1 MIISVDHG
9 NKSIKTP
16 NALFTS
22 GLIVSEG
29 LQGFKTD
36 YICWNNKYYTLTEQ
50 RIAYL
55 RDKTEDERF
64 YVLTLFAI
72 AKELERRKVPET
84 LDPIDITLL
93 VGLPP
98 AHYEQLHSRFEQY
111 FLRRR
116 EIVDFEY
123 NGKYYSIRVSKV
135 LSYPQAFAAAVT
147 QFGTLKAHSVAY
159 IIDIGGF
166 TIDVLK
172 LRSGHP
178 DLAVVESFEKG
189 VITLYNGIASKCNA
203 LYARILEDCDIDE
216 VIRNQ
221 PTVLPGEVQQLIR
234 TMTNDFLTEF
244 YNFLRERGVDV
255 STSKCVFAGGGSLL
269 LRGMIERGNKVAF
282 PIFIEDIH
290 ANARGYELLS
300 STRVRWR
307 QMGSNKKARVVLQF
321 NEMDF
326 RHRRA
331 LEILRQRPR
340 SMSELVVSAI
350 LHYTSCPE
358 VADEHSKEWIAS
370 TVKEIITEMI
380 SSGELQISA
389 QTPAPETNGS
399 SLAADDLAELG
410 GVMGMFRT
418 KG

>member
-22 GLIVSEG
+22 GLISSEG

-36 YICWNNKYYTLTEQ
+36 YICWNGHYYTLTEQ
-50 RIAYL
+50 RISYL

-72 AKELERRKVPET
+72 AKELERRKAAET

-93 VGLPP
+93 IGLPP
-98 AHYEQLHSRFEQY
+98 AHYEQLHSRFELY

-116 EIVDFEY
+116 EAIDFEY
-123 NGKYYSIRVSKV
+123 NGKYYSIRISKV

-147 QFGTLKAHSVAY
+147 QYSTLKTYSVAY

-172 LRSGHP
+172 LRNGRP

-189 VITLYNGIASKCNA
+189 VITLYNSITSKCNA

-234 TMTNDFLTEF
+234 SMTGEFLSEF
-244 YNFLRERGVDV
+244 YNFLRERGIDV
-255 STSKCVFAGGGSLL
+255 TTSKCVFAGGGSLL

-290 ANARGYELLS
+290 ANARGYELLYQS
-300 STRVRWR
+300 
-307 QMGSNKKARVVLQF
+307 
-321 NEMDF
+321 
-326 RHRRA
+326 
-331 LEILRQRPR
+331 
-340 SMSELVVSAI
+340 
-350 LHYTSCPE
+350 E
-358 VADEHSKEWIAS
+358 VAS
-370 TVKEIITEMI
+370 
-380 SSGELQISA
+380 
-389 QTPAPETNGS
+389 NGQ
-399 SLAADDLAELG
+399 
-410 GVMGMFRT
+410 
-418 KG
+418 

>member
-16 NALFTS
+16 HAIFTS
-22 GLIVSEG
+22 GLVMSDG

-36 YICWNNKYYTLTEQ
+36 YIGWNGKYYSLTER
-50 RIAYL
+50 RISYL
-55 RDKTEDERF
+55 RDKTEDDRF
-64 YVLTLFAI
+64 FILTLFAI
-72 AKELERRKVPET
+72 AKELEYRDVSET
-84 LDPIDITLL
+84 LDPIEITLL

-116 EIVDFEY
+116 EAIDFEY
-123 NGKYYSIRVSKV
+123 NGKYYSVRINKV

-147 QFGTLKAHSVAY
+147 QYSTLKAHSVAY

-172 LRSGHP
+172 LRYGRP
-178 DLAVVESFEKG
+178 DLEVVESFEKG
-189 VITLYNGIASKCNA
+189 VITLYNSIASKCISQ
-203 LYARILEDCDIDE
+203 YARILEECEIDE

-234 TMTNDFLTEF
+234 SMTADFLAEF
-244 YNFLRERGVDV
+244 YNFLRERGIDV

-290 ANARGYELLS
+290 ANAIGYE
-300 STRVRWR
+300 
-307 QMGSNKKARVVLQF
+307 VLYQ
-321 NEMDF
+321 
-326 RHRRA
+326 
-331 LEILRQRPR
+331 
-340 SMSELVVSAI
+340 S
-350 LHYTSCPE
+350 E
-358 VADEHSKEWIAS
+358 VAA
-370 TVKEIITEMI
+370 
-380 SSGELQISA
+380 
-389 QTPAPETNGS
+389 NG
-399 SLAADDLAELG
+399 
-410 GVMGMFRT
+410 
-418 KG
+418 KQ

>member
-16 NALFTS
+16 HAIFTS
-22 GLIVSEG
+22 GLVMSDG

-36 YICWNNKYYTLTEQ
+36 YIGWNGKYYSLTER
-50 RIAYL
+50 RISYL
-55 RDKTEDERF
+55 RDKTEDDRF
-64 YVLTLFAI
+64 FILTLFAI
-72 AKELERRKVPET
+72 AKELEYRDVSET

-116 EIVDFEY
+116 EAIDFEY
-123 NGKYYSIRVSKV
+123 NGKYYSIRINKV

-147 QFGTLKAHSVAY
+147 QYSTLKVHSVAY

-172 LRSGHP
+172 LRFGRP
-178 DLAVVESFEKG
+178 DLEVVESFEKG
-189 VITLYNGIASKCNA
+189 VITLYNSIASKCNSQ
-203 LYARILEDCDIDE
+203 YARILEECEIDE

-234 TMTNDFLTEF
+234 SMTADFLAEF
-244 YNFLRERGVDV
+244 YNFLRERGIDV

-290 ANARGYELLS
+290 ANAIGYE
-300 STRVRWR
+300 
-307 QMGSNKKARVVLQF
+307 VLYQ
-321 NEMDF
+321 
-326 RHRRA
+326 
-331 LEILRQRPR
+331 
-340 SMSELVVSAI
+340 S
-350 LHYTSCPE
+350 E
-358 VADEHSKEWIAS
+358 VAA
-370 TVKEIITEMI
+370 
-380 SSGELQISA
+380 
-389 QTPAPETNGS
+389 NG
-399 SLAADDLAELG
+399 
-410 GVMGMFRT
+410 
-418 KG
+418 KQ

>member
-16 NALFTS
+16 HAIFTS
-22 GLIVSEG
+22 GLVMSDG

-36 YICWNNKYYTLTEQ
+36 YIGWNGKYYSLTER
-50 RIAYL
+50 RISYL
-55 RDKTEDERF
+55 RDKTEDDRF
-64 YVLTLFAI
+64 FILTLFAI
-72 AKELERRKVPET
+72 AKELEYRNVSET
-84 LDPIDITLL
+84 LDPIDVTLL

-116 EIVDFEY
+116 EAIDFEY
-123 NGKYYSIRVSKV
+123 NGKYYSVRINKV

-147 QFGTLKAHSVAY
+147 QYSTLKVHSVAY

-172 LRSGHP
+172 LRFGRP
-178 DLAVVESFEKG
+178 DLEVVESFEKG
-189 VITLYNGIASKCNA
+189 VITLYNSIASKCNSQ
-203 LYARILEDCDIDE
+203 YARILEECEIDE

-234 TMTNDFLTEF
+234 SMTSDFLAEF
-244 YNFLRERGVDV
+244 YNFLRERGIDV

-290 ANARGYELLS
+290 ANAIGYE
-300 STRVRWR
+300 
-307 QMGSNKKARVVLQF
+307 VLYQ
-321 NEMDF
+321 
-326 RHRRA
+326 
-331 LEILRQRPR
+331 
-340 SMSELVVSAI
+340 S
-350 LHYTSCPE
+350 E
-358 VADEHSKEWIAS
+358 VA
-370 TVKEIITEMI
+370 
-380 SSGELQISA
+380 SSGKQ
-389 QTPAPETNGS
+389 
-399 SLAADDLAELG
+399 
-410 GVMGMFRT
+410 
-418 KG
+418 

>member
-16 NALFTS
+16 HAIFTS
-22 GLIVSEG
+22 GLVMSDG

-36 YICWNNKYYTLTEQ
+36 YIGWNGKYYSLTER
-50 RIAYL
+50 RISYL
-55 RDKTEDERF
+55 RDKTEDDRF
-64 YVLTLFAI
+64 FILTLFAI
-72 AKELERRKVPET
+72 AKELEYRDVSET
-84 LDPIDITLL
+84 LDPIEITLL

-116 EIVDFEY
+116 EAIDFEY
-123 NGKYYSIRVSKV
+123 NGKYYSVRINKV

-147 QFGTLKAHSVAY
+147 QYSTLKAHSVAY

-172 LRSGHP
+172 LRFGRP
-178 DLAVVESFEKG
+178 DLEVVESFEKG
-189 VITLYNGIASKCNA
+189 VITLYNSIASKCNSQ
-203 LYARILEDCDIDE
+203 YARILEECEIDE

-234 TMTNDFLTEF
+234 SMTSDFLAEF
-244 YNFLRERGVDV
+244 YNFLRERGIDV

-290 ANARGYELLS
+290 ANAIGYE
-300 STRVRWR
+300 
-307 QMGSNKKARVVLQF
+307 VLYQ
-321 NEMDF
+321 
-326 RHRRA
+326 
-331 LEILRQRPR
+331 
-340 SMSELVVSAI
+340 S
-350 LHYTSCPE
+350 E
-358 VADEHSKEWIAS
+358 VA
-370 TVKEIITEMI
+370 
-380 SSGELQISA
+380 SSGKQ
-389 QTPAPETNGS
+389 
-399 SLAADDLAELG
+399 
-410 GVMGMFRT
+410 
-418 KG
+418 

>member
-16 NALFTS
+16 HAIFTS
-22 GLIVSEG
+22 GLVMSDG

-36 YICWNNKYYTLTEQ
+36 YIGWNGMYYSLTER
-50 RIAYL
+50 RISYL
-55 RDKTEDERF
+55 RDKTEDDRF
-64 YVLTLFAI
+64 FILTLFAI
-72 AKELERRKVPET
+72 AKELEYRKVSET
-84 LDPIDITLL
+84 LDPIDVTLL

-116 EIVDFEY
+116 EAIDFEY
-123 NGKYYSIRVSKV
+123 NGKYYSVRINKV

-147 QFGTLKAHSVAY
+147 QYSTLKAHSVAY

-172 LRSGHP
+172 LRYGRP
-178 DLAVVESFEKG
+178 DLEVVESFEKG
-189 VITLYNGIASKCNA
+189 VITLYNSIASKCNSQ
-203 LYARILEDCDIDE
+203 YARILEECEIDE

-234 TMTNDFLTEF
+234 SMTADFLAEF
-244 YNFLRERGVDV
+244 YNFLRERGIDV

-290 ANARGYELLS
+290 ANALGYE
-300 STRVRWR
+300 
-307 QMGSNKKARVVLQF
+307 VLYQ
-321 NEMDF
+321 
-326 RHRRA
+326 
-331 LEILRQRPR
+331 
-340 SMSELVVSAI
+340 S
-350 LHYTSCPE
+350 E
-358 VADEHSKEWIAS
+358 VAA
-370 TVKEIITEMI
+370 
-380 SSGELQISA
+380 
-389 QTPAPETNGS
+389 NG
-399 SLAADDLAELG
+399 
-410 GVMGMFRT
+410 
-418 KG
+418 KQ

>member
-203 LYARILEDCDIDE
+203 LYEEHKIDE
-216 VIRNQ
+216 IY
-221 PTVLPGEVQQLIR
+221 EY
-234 TMTNDFLTEF
+234 LT
-244 YNFLRERGVDV
+244 
-255 STSKCVFAGGGSLL
+255 A
-269 LRGMIERGNKVAF
+269 
-282 PIFIEDIH
+282 H
-290 ANARGYELLS
+290 ELLELPQA
-300 STRVRWR
+300 TRNEYVLYRWNDTFANTENIR
-307 QMGSNKKARVVLQF
+307 AMVERLKYQVECFNDALPYRTDQSYGDRAASQIRVIY
-321 NEMDF
+321 
-326 RHRRA
+326 R
-331 LEILRQRPR
+331 
-340 SMSELVVSAI
+340 
-350 LHYTSCPE
+350 
-358 VADEHSKEWIAS
+358 
-370 TVKEIITEMI
+370 IT
-380 SSGELQISA
+380 
-389 QTPAPETNGS
+389 
-399 SLAADDLAELG
+399 
-410 GVMGMFRT
+410 
-418 KG
+418 

>member
-16 NALFTS
+16 HAIFTS
-22 GLIVSEG
+22 GLVMSDG

-36 YICWNNKYYTLTEQ
+36 YIGWNGKYYSLTER
-50 RIAYL
+50 RISYL
-55 RDKTEDERF
+55 RDKTEDDRF
-64 YVLTLFAI
+64 FILTLFAI
-72 AKELERRKVPET
+72 AKELEYRDVSET
-84 LDPIDITLL
+84 LDPIEITLL

-116 EIVDFEY
+116 EAIDFEY
-123 NGKYYSIRVSKV
+123 NGKYYSVRINKV

-147 QFGTLKAHSVAY
+147 QYSTLKVHSVAY

-172 LRSGHP
+172 LRFGRP
-178 DLAVVESFEKG
+178 DLEVVESFEKG
-189 VITLYNGIASKCNA
+189 VITLYNSIASKCNSQ
-203 LYARILEDCDIDE
+203 YARILEECEIDE

-234 TMTNDFLTEF
+234 IMTSDFLAEF
-244 YNFLRERGVDV
+244 YNFLRERGIDV

-290 ANARGYELLS
+290 ANASGYE
-300 STRVRWR
+300 
-307 QMGSNKKARVVLQF
+307 VLYQ
-321 NEMDF
+321 
-326 RHRRA
+326 
-331 LEILRQRPR
+331 
-340 SMSELVVSAI
+340 S
-350 LHYTSCPE
+350 E
-358 VADEHSKEWIAS
+358 VAA
-370 TVKEIITEMI
+370 
-380 SSGELQISA
+380 
-389 QTPAPETNGS
+389 NG
-399 SLAADDLAELG
+399 
-410 GVMGMFRT
+410 
-418 KG
+418 KQ

>member
-16 NALFTS
+16 HAIFTS
-22 GLIVSEG
+22 GLVMSDG

-36 YICWNNKYYTLTEQ
+36 YIGWNGKYYSLTER
-50 RIAYL
+50 RISYL
-55 RDKTEDERF
+55 RDKTEDDRF
-64 YVLTLFAI
+64 FILTLFAI
-72 AKELERRKVPET
+72 AKELEYRDVSET
-84 LDPIDITLL
+84 LDPIEITLL

-116 EIVDFEY
+116 EAIDFEY
-123 NGKYYSIRVSKV
+123 NGKYYSVRINKV

-147 QFGTLKAHSVAY
+147 QYSTLKVHSVAY

-172 LRSGHP
+172 LRFGRP
-178 DLAVVESFEKG
+178 DLEVVESFEKG
-189 VITLYNGIASKCNA
+189 VITLYNSIASKCNSQ
-203 LYARILEDCDIDE
+203 YARILEECEIDE

-234 TMTNDFLTEF
+234 IMTSEFLAEF
-244 YNFLRERGVDV
+244 YNFLRERGIDV

-290 ANARGYELLS
+290 ANAIGYE
-300 STRVRWR
+300 
-307 QMGSNKKARVVLQF
+307 VLYQ
-321 NEMDF
+321 
-326 RHRRA
+326 
-331 LEILRQRPR
+331 
-340 SMSELVVSAI
+340 S
-350 LHYTSCPE
+350 E
-358 VADEHSKEWIAS
+358 VA
-370 TVKEIITEMI
+370 
-380 SSGELQISA
+380 SSGKQ
-389 QTPAPETNGS
+389 
-399 SLAADDLAELG
+399 
-410 GVMGMFRT
+410 
-418 KG
+418 

>member
-16 NALFTS
+16 HAIFTS
-22 GLIVSEG
+22 GLVMSDG

-36 YICWNNKYYTLTEQ
+36 YIGWNGKYYSLTER
-50 RIAYL
+50 RISYL
-55 RDKTEDERF
+55 RDKTEDDRF
-64 YVLTLFAI
+64 FILTLFAI
-72 AKELERRKVPET
+72 AKELEYRDVSET

-98 AHYEQLHSRFEQY
+98 EHYEQLHSRFEQY

-116 EIVDFEY
+116 EAIDFEY
-123 NGKYYSIRVSKV
+123 NGKYYSVRINKV

-147 QFGTLKAHSVAY
+147 QYSTLKAHSVAY

-172 LRSGHP
+172 LRFGRP
-178 DLAVVESFEKG
+178 DLEVVESFEKG
-189 VITLYNGIASKCNA
+189 VITLYNSIASKCNSQ
-203 LYARILEDCDIDE
+203 YARILEECEIDE

-234 TMTNDFLTEF
+234 SMTSDFLAEF
-244 YNFLRERGVDV
+244 YNFLRERGIDV

-290 ANARGYELLS
+290 ANAIGYE
-300 STRVRWR
+300 
-307 QMGSNKKARVVLQF
+307 VLYQ
-321 NEMDF
+321 
-326 RHRRA
+326 
-331 LEILRQRPR
+331 
-340 SMSELVVSAI
+340 S
-350 LHYTSCPE
+350 E
-358 VADEHSKEWIAS
+358 VAA
-370 TVKEIITEMI
+370 
-380 SSGELQISA
+380 
-389 QTPAPETNGS
+389 NG
-399 SLAADDLAELG
+399 
-410 GVMGMFRT
+410 
-418 KG
+418 KQ

>member
-16 NALFTS
+16 NTLFTS
-22 GLIVSEG
+22 GLISSEG

-36 YICWNNKYYTLTEQ
+36 YICWNGRYYTLTEQ
-50 RIAYL
+50 RISYL

-72 AKELERRKVPET
+72 AKELERRKAAET

-93 VGLPP
+93 IGLPP

-116 EIVDFEY
+116 EAIDFEY
-123 NGKYYSIRVSKV
+123 NGKYYSIRISKV

-147 QFGTLKAHSVAY
+147 QYSTLKTYSVAY

-172 LRSGHP
+172 LRNGRP

-189 VITLYNGIASKCNA
+189 VITLYNSITSKCNA

-221 PTVLPGEVQQLIR
+221 PTVLPG
-234 TMTNDFLTEF
+234 D
-244 YNFLRERGVDV
+244 FLRERGIDV
-255 STSKCVFAGGGSLL
+255 TTSKCVFAGGGSLL
-269 LRGMIERGNKVAF
+269 LRGMIERANKVAF
-282 PIFIEDIH
+282 PIFIEDIQ
-290 ANARGYELLS
+290 ANARGYELLYQS
-300 STRVRWR
+300 
-307 QMGSNKKARVVLQF
+307 
-321 NEMDF
+321 
-326 RHRRA
+326 
-331 LEILRQRPR
+331 
-340 SMSELVVSAI
+340 
-350 LHYTSCPE
+350 E
-358 VADEHSKEWIAS
+358 VAS
-370 TVKEIITEMI
+370 
-380 SSGELQISA
+380 
-389 QTPAPETNGS
+389 NGQ
-399 SLAADDLAELG
+399 
-410 GVMGMFRT
+410 
-418 KG
+418 

>member
-16 NALFTS
+16 HAIFTS
-22 GLIVSEG
+22 GLVMSDG

-36 YICWNNKYYTLTEQ
+36 YIGWNGKYYSLTER
-50 RIAYL
+50 RISYL
-55 RDKTEDERF
+55 RDKTEDDRF
-64 YVLTLFAI
+64 FILTLFAI
-72 AKELERRKVPET
+72 AKELEYRDVSET
-84 LDPIDITLL
+84 LDPIEITLL

-116 EIVDFEY
+116 EAIDFEY
-123 NGKYYSIRVSKV
+123 NGKYYSVRINKV

-147 QFGTLKAHSVAY
+147 QYSTLKAHSVAY

-172 LRSGHP
+172 LRFGRP
-178 DLAVVESFEKG
+178 DLEVVESFEKG
-189 VITLYNGIASKCNA
+189 VITLDNSIASKCNSQ
-203 LYARILEDCDIDE
+203 YARILEECEIDE

-234 TMTNDFLTEF
+234 SMTADFLAEF
-244 YNFLRERGVDV
+244 YNFLRERGIDV

-290 ANARGYELLS
+290 ANAIGYE
-300 STRVRWR
+300 
-307 QMGSNKKARVVLQF
+307 VLYQ
-321 NEMDF
+321 
-326 RHRRA
+326 
-331 LEILRQRPR
+331 
-340 SMSELVVSAI
+340 S
-350 LHYTSCPE
+350 E
-358 VADEHSKEWIAS
+358 VA
-370 TVKEIITEMI
+370 
-380 SSGELQISA
+380 SSGKQ
-389 QTPAPETNGS
+389 
-399 SLAADDLAELG
+399 
-410 GVMGMFRT
+410 
-418 KG
+418 

>member
-16 NALFTS
+16 HAIFTS
-22 GLIVSEG
+22 GLVMSDG

-36 YICWNNKYYTLTEQ
+36 YIGWNGKYYSLTER
-50 RIAYL
+50 RISYL
-55 RDKTEDERF
+55 RDKTEDDRF
-64 YVLTLFAI
+64 FILTLFAI
-72 AKELERRKVPET
+72 AKELEYRDVSET

-116 EIVDFEY
+116 EAIDFEY
-123 NGKYYSIRVSKV
+123 NGKYYSVRINKV

-147 QFGTLKAHSVAY
+147 QYSTLKVHSVAY

-172 LRSGHP
+172 LRFGRP
-178 DLAVVESFEKG
+178 DLEVVESFEKG
-189 VITLYNGIASKCNA
+189 VITLYNSIASKCNSQ
-203 LYARILEDCDIDE
+203 YARILEECEIDE

-234 TMTNDFLTEF
+234 SMTADFLAEF
-244 YNFLRERGVDV
+244 YNFLRERGIDV

-290 ANARGYELLS
+290 ANAIGYE
-300 STRVRWR
+300 
-307 QMGSNKKARVVLQF
+307 VLYQ
-321 NEMDF
+321 
-326 RHRRA
+326 
-331 LEILRQRPR
+331 
-340 SMSELVVSAI
+340 S
-350 LHYTSCPE
+350 E
-358 VADEHSKEWIAS
+358 VA
-370 TVKEIITEMI
+370 
-380 SSGELQISA
+380 SSGKQ
-389 QTPAPETNGS
+389 
-399 SLAADDLAELG
+399 
-410 GVMGMFRT
+410 
-418 KG
+418 

>member
-16 NALFTS
+16 HAIFTS
-22 GLIVSEG
+22 GLVMSDG

-36 YICWNNKYYTLTEQ
+36 YIGWNGKYYSLTER
-50 RIAYL
+50 RISYL
-55 RDKTEDERF
+55 RDKTEDDRF
-64 YVLTLFAI
+64 FILTLFAI
-72 AKELERRKVPET
+72 AKELEYRDVSET
-84 LDPIDITLL
+84 LDPIEITLL

-116 EIVDFEY
+116 EAIDFEY
-123 NGKYYSIRVSKV
+123 NGKYYSVRINKV

-147 QFGTLKAHSVAY
+147 QYSTLKVHSVAY

-172 LRSGHP
+172 LRFGRP
-178 DLAVVESFEKG
+178 DLEVVESFEKG
-189 VITLYNGIASKCNA
+189 VITLYNSIASKCNSQ
-203 LYARILEDCDIDE
+203 YARILEECEIDE

-234 TMTNDFLTEF
+234 SMTVDFLAEF
-244 YNFLRERGVDV
+244 YNFLRERGIDV

-290 ANARGYELLS
+290 ANAIGYE
-300 STRVRWR
+300 
-307 QMGSNKKARVVLQF
+307 VLYQ
-321 NEMDF
+321 
-326 RHRRA
+326 
-331 LEILRQRPR
+331 
-340 SMSELVVSAI
+340 S
-350 LHYTSCPE
+350 E
-358 VADEHSKEWIAS
+358 VA
-370 TVKEIITEMI
+370 
-380 SSGELQISA
+380 SSGKQ
-389 QTPAPETNGS
+389 
-399 SLAADDLAELG
+399 
-410 GVMGMFRT
+410 
-418 KG
+418 

>member
-16 NALFTS
+16 HAIFTS
-22 GLIVSEG
+22 GLVMSDG

-36 YICWNNKYYTLTEQ
+36 YIGWNGKYYSLTER
-50 RIAYL
+50 RISYL
-55 RDKTEDERF
+55 RDKTEDDRF
-64 YVLTLFAI
+64 FILTLFAI
-72 AKELERRKVPET
+72 AKELEYRDVSET

-116 EIVDFEY
+116 EAIDFEY
-123 NGKYYSIRVSKV
+123 NGKYYSVRINKV

-147 QFGTLKAHSVAY
+147 QYSTLKAHSVAY

-172 LRSGHP
+172 LRFGRP
-178 DLAVVESFEKG
+178 DLEVVESFEKG
-189 VITLYNGIASKCNA
+189 VITLYNSIASKCNSQ
-203 LYARILEDCDIDE
+203 YARILEECEIDE

-234 TMTNDFLTEF
+234 TMTSDFLAEF
-244 YNFLRERGVDV
+244 YNFLRERGIDV

-290 ANARGYELLS
+290 ANAIGYE
-300 STRVRWR
+300 
-307 QMGSNKKARVVLQF
+307 VLYQ
-321 NEMDF
+321 
-326 RHRRA
+326 
-331 LEILRQRPR
+331 
-340 SMSELVVSAI
+340 S
-350 LHYTSCPE
+350 E
-358 VADEHSKEWIAS
+358 VAA
-370 TVKEIITEMI
+370 
-380 SSGELQISA
+380 
-389 QTPAPETNGS
+389 NG
-399 SLAADDLAELG
+399 
-410 GVMGMFRT
+410 
-418 KG
+418 KQ

>member
-16 NALFTS
+16 HAIFTS
-22 GLIVSEG
+22 GLVMSDG

-36 YICWNNKYYTLTEQ
+36 YIGWNGKYYSLTER
-50 RIAYL
+50 RISYL
-55 RDKTEDERF
+55 RDKTEDDRF
-64 YVLTLFAI
+64 FILTLFAI
-72 AKELERRKVPET
+72 AKELEYRKVSET

-116 EIVDFEY
+116 EAIDFEY
-123 NGKYYSIRVSKV
+123 NGKYYSVRINKV

-147 QFGTLKAHSVAY
+147 QYSTLKAHSVAY

-172 LRSGHP
+172 LRYGRP
-178 DLAVVESFEKG
+178 DLEVVESFEKG
-189 VITLYNGIASKCNA
+189 VITLYNSIASKCNSQ
-203 LYARILEDCDIDE
+203 YARILEECEIDE

-234 TMTNDFLTEF
+234 SMTADFLAEF
-244 YNFLRERGVDV
+244 YNFLRERGIDV

-290 ANARGYELLS
+290 ANAIGYE
-300 STRVRWR
+300 
-307 QMGSNKKARVVLQF
+307 VLYQ
-321 NEMDF
+321 
-326 RHRRA
+326 
-331 LEILRQRPR
+331 
-340 SMSELVVSAI
+340 S
-350 LHYTSCPE
+350 E
-358 VADEHSKEWIAS
+358 VAA
-370 TVKEIITEMI
+370 
-380 SSGELQISA
+380 
-389 QTPAPETNGS
+389 NG
-399 SLAADDLAELG
+399 
-410 GVMGMFRT
+410 
-418 KG
+418 KQ

>member
-16 NALFTS
+16 HAIFTS
-22 GLIVSEG
+22 GLVMSDG

-36 YICWNNKYYTLTEQ
+36 YIGWNGKYYSLTER
-50 RIAYL
+50 RISYL
-55 RDKTEDERF
+55 RDKTEDDRF
-64 YVLTLFAI
+64 FILTLFAI
-72 AKELERRKVPET
+72 AKELEYRDVSET
-84 LDPIDITLL
+84 LDPIEITLL

-116 EIVDFEY
+116 EAIDFEY
-123 NGKYYSIRVSKV
+123 NGKYYSVRINKV

-147 QFGTLKAHSVAY
+147 QYSTLKVHSVAY

-172 LRSGHP
+172 LRFGRP

-189 VITLYNGIASKCNA
+189 VITLYNSIASKCNSQ
-203 LYARILEDCDIDE
+203 YARILEECEIDE

-234 TMTNDFLTEF
+234 IMTSDFLAEF
-244 YNFLRERGVDV
+244 YNFLRERGIDV

-290 ANARGYELLS
+290 ANAIGYE
-300 STRVRWR
+300 
-307 QMGSNKKARVVLQF
+307 VLYQ
-321 NEMDF
+321 
-326 RHRRA
+326 
-331 LEILRQRPR
+331 
-340 SMSELVVSAI
+340 S
-350 LHYTSCPE
+350 E
-358 VADEHSKEWIAS
+358 VA
-370 TVKEIITEMI
+370 
-380 SSGELQISA
+380 SSGKQ
-389 QTPAPETNGS
+389 
-399 SLAADDLAELG
+399 
-410 GVMGMFRT
+410 
-418 KG
+418 

>member
-16 NALFTS
+16 HAIFTS
-22 GLIVSEG
+22 GLVMSDG

-36 YICWNNKYYTLTEQ
+36 YIGWNGTYYSLTER
-50 RIAYL
+50 RISYL
-55 RDKTEDERF
+55 RDKTEDDRF
-64 YVLTLFAI
+64 FILTLFAI
-72 AKELERRKVPET
+72 AKELEYRDVSET
-84 LDPIDITLL
+84 LDPIEITLL

-116 EIVDFEY
+116 EAIDFEY
-123 NGKYYSIRVSKV
+123 NGKYYSVRINKV

-147 QFGTLKAHSVAY
+147 QYSTLKVHSVAY

-172 LRSGHP
+172 LRFGRP
-178 DLAVVESFEKG
+178 DLEVVESFEKG
-189 VITLYNGIASKCNA
+189 VITLYNSIASKCNSQ
-203 LYARILEDCDIDE
+203 YARILEECEIDE

-234 TMTNDFLTEF
+234 IMTSDFLAEF
-244 YNFLRERGVDV
+244 YNFLRERGIDV

-290 ANARGYELLS
+290 ANAIGYE
-300 STRVRWR
+300 
-307 QMGSNKKARVVLQF
+307 VLYQ
-321 NEMDF
+321 
-326 RHRRA
+326 
-331 LEILRQRPR
+331 
-340 SMSELVVSAI
+340 S
-350 LHYTSCPE
+350 E
-358 VADEHSKEWIAS
+358 VAA
-370 TVKEIITEMI
+370 
-380 SSGELQISA
+380 
-389 QTPAPETNGS
+389 NG
-399 SLAADDLAELG
+399 
-410 GVMGMFRT
+410 
-418 KG
+418 KQ

>member
-16 NALFTS
+16 HAIFTS
-22 GLIVSEG
+22 GLVMSDG

-36 YICWNNKYYTLTEQ
+36 YIGWNGKYYSLTER
-50 RIAYL
+50 RISYL
-55 RDKTEDERF
+55 RDKTEDDRF
-64 YVLTLFAI
+64 FILTLFAI
-72 AKELERRKVPET
+72 AKELEYRDVSET

-116 EIVDFEY
+116 EAIDFEY
-123 NGKYYSIRVSKV
+123 NGKYYSVRINKV

-147 QFGTLKAHSVAY
+147 QYSTLKVHSVAY

-172 LRSGHP
+172 LRFGRP
-178 DLAVVESFEKG
+178 DLEVVESFEKG
-189 VITLYNGIASKCNA
+189 VITLYNSIASKCNSQ
-203 LYARILEDCDIDE
+203 YARILEECEIDE

-234 TMTNDFLTEF
+234 IMTSDFLAEF
-244 YNFLRERGVDV
+244 YNFLRERGIDV

-290 ANARGYELLS
+290 ANAIGYE
-300 STRVRWR
+300 
-307 QMGSNKKARVVLQF
+307 VLYQ
-321 NEMDF
+321 
-326 RHRRA
+326 
-331 LEILRQRPR
+331 
-340 SMSELVVSAI
+340 SEVTA
-350 LHYTSCPE
+350 
-358 VADEHSKEWIAS
+358 
-370 TVKEIITEMI
+370 
-380 SSGELQISA
+380 
-389 QTPAPETNGS
+389 NG
-399 SLAADDLAELG
+399 
-410 GVMGMFRT
+410 
-418 KG
+418 KQ

>member
-16 NALFTS
+16 HAIFTS
-22 GLIVSEG
+22 GLVMSDG

-36 YICWNNKYYTLTEQ
+36 YIGWNGKYYSLTER
-50 RIAYL
+50 RISYL
-55 RDKTEDERF
+55 RDKTEDDRF
-64 YVLTLFAI
+64 FILTLFAI
-72 AKELERRKVPET
+72 AKELEYRDVSET
-84 LDPIDITLL
+84 LDPIEITLL

-116 EIVDFEY
+116 EAIDFEY
-123 NGKYYSIRVSKV
+123 NGKYYSVRINKV

-147 QFGTLKAHSVAY
+147 QYSTLKVHSVAY

-172 LRSGHP
+172 LRFGRP
-178 DLAVVESFEKG
+178 DLEVVESFEKG
-189 VITLYNGIASKCNA
+189 VITLYNSIASKCNSQ
-203 LYARILEDCDIDE
+203 YARILEECEIDE

-234 TMTNDFLTEF
+234 SMTADFLAEF
-244 YNFLRERGVDV
+244 YNFLRERGIDV

-290 ANARGYELLS
+290 ANARGYELLC
-300 STRVRWR
+300 
-307 QMGSNKKARVVLQF
+307 
-321 NEMDF
+321 
-326 RHRRA
+326 
-331 LEILRQRPR
+331 QR
-340 SMSELVVSAI
+340 
-350 LHYTSCPE
+350 E
-358 VADEHSKEWIAS
+358 VAA
-370 TVKEIITEMI
+370 
-380 SSGELQISA
+380 
-389 QTPAPETNGS
+389 NGQQ
-399 SLAADDLAELG
+399 
-410 GVMGMFRT
+410 
-418 KG
+418 

>member
-16 NALFTS
+16 HAIFTS
-22 GLIVSEG
+22 GLVMSDG

-36 YICWNNKYYTLTEQ
+36 YIGWNGKYYSLTER
-50 RIAYL
+50 RISYL
-55 RDKTEDERF
+55 RDKTEDDRF
-64 YVLTLFAI
+64 FILTLFAI
-72 AKELERRKVPET
+72 AKELEYRKVSET
-84 LDPIDITLL
+84 LDPIDVTLL

-116 EIVDFEY
+116 EAIDFEY
-123 NGKYYSIRVSKV
+123 NGKYYSVRINKV

-147 QFGTLKAHSVAY
+147 QYSTLKAHSVAY

-172 LRSGHP
+172 LRFGRP
-178 DLAVVESFEKG
+178 DLEVVESFEKG
-189 VITLYNGIASKCNA
+189 VITLYNSIASKCNSQ
-203 LYARILEDCDIDE
+203 YARILEECEIDE

-234 TMTNDFLTEF
+234 IMTSDFLAEF
-244 YNFLRERGVDV
+244 YNFLRERGIDV

-290 ANARGYELLS
+290 ANAIGYE
-300 STRVRWR
+300 
-307 QMGSNKKARVVLQF
+307 VLYQ
-321 NEMDF
+321 
-326 RHRRA
+326 
-331 LEILRQRPR
+331 
-340 SMSELVVSAI
+340 S
-350 LHYTSCPE
+350 E
-358 VADEHSKEWIAS
+358 VAA
-370 TVKEIITEMI
+370 
-380 SSGELQISA
+380 
-389 QTPAPETNGS
+389 NG
-399 SLAADDLAELG
+399 
-410 GVMGMFRT
+410 
-418 KG
+418 KQ

>member
-16 NALFTS
+16 HAIFTS
-22 GLIVSEG
+22 GLVMSDG

-36 YICWNNKYYTLTEQ
+36 YIGWNGKYYSLTER
-50 RIAYL
+50 RISYL
-55 RDKTEDERF
+55 RDKTEDDRF
-64 YVLTLFAI
+64 FILTLFAI
-72 AKELERRKVPET
+72 AKELEYRDVSET
-84 LDPIDITLL
+84 LDPIEITLL

-116 EIVDFEY
+116 EAIDFEY
-123 NGKYYSIRVSKV
+123 NGKYYSVRINKV

-147 QFGTLKAHSVAY
+147 QYSTLKAHSVAY

-172 LRSGHP
+172 LRYGRP
-178 DLAVVESFEKG
+178 DLEVVESFEKG
-189 VITLYNGIASKCNA
+189 VITLYNSIASKCNSQ
-203 LYARILEDCDIDE
+203 YARILEECEIDE

-234 TMTNDFLTEF
+234 IMTSDFLAEF
-244 YNFLRERGVDV
+244 YNFLRERGIDV

-290 ANARGYELLS
+290 ANAIGYE
-300 STRVRWR
+300 
-307 QMGSNKKARVVLQF
+307 VLYQ
-321 NEMDF
+321 
-326 RHRRA
+326 
-331 LEILRQRPR
+331 
-340 SMSELVVSAI
+340 S
-350 LHYTSCPE
+350 E
-358 VADEHSKEWIAS
+358 VAA
-370 TVKEIITEMI
+370 
-380 SSGELQISA
+380 
-389 QTPAPETNGS
+389 NG
-399 SLAADDLAELG
+399 
-410 GVMGMFRT
+410 
-418 KG
+418 KQ

>member
-16 NALFTS
+16 HAIFTS
-22 GLIVSEG
+22 GLVMSDG

-36 YICWNNKYYTLTEQ
+36 YIGWNGKYYSLTER
-50 RIAYL
+50 RISYL
-55 RDKTEDERF
+55 RDKTEDDRF
-64 YVLTLFAI
+64 FILTLFAI
-72 AKELERRKVPET
+72 AKELEYRDVSET
-84 LDPIDITLL
+84 LDPIDIMLL

-116 EIVDFEY
+116 EAIDFEY
-123 NGKYYSIRVSKV
+123 NGKYYSVRINKV

-147 QFGTLKAHSVAY
+147 QYSTLKVHSVAY

-172 LRSGHP
+172 LRFGRP
-178 DLAVVESFEKG
+178 DLEVVESFEKG
-189 VITLYNGIASKCNA
+189 VITLYNSIASKCNSQ
-203 LYARILEDCDIDE
+203 YARILEECEIDE

-234 TMTNDFLTEF
+234 IMTSDFLAEF
-244 YNFLRERGVDV
+244 YNFLRERGIDV

-290 ANARGYELLS
+290 ANAIGYE
-300 STRVRWR
+300 
-307 QMGSNKKARVVLQF
+307 VLYQ
-321 NEMDF
+321 
-326 RHRRA
+326 
-331 LEILRQRPR
+331 
-340 SMSELVVSAI
+340 S
-350 LHYTSCPE
+350 E
-358 VADEHSKEWIAS
+358 VA
-370 TVKEIITEMI
+370 
-380 SSGELQISA
+380 SSGKQ
-389 QTPAPETNGS
+389 
-399 SLAADDLAELG
+399 
-410 GVMGMFRT
+410 
-418 KG
+418 

>member
-16 NALFTS
+16 HAIFTS
-22 GLIVSEG
+22 GLVMSDG

-36 YICWNNKYYTLTEQ
+36 YIGWNGKYYSLTER
-50 RIAYL
+50 RISYL
-55 RDKTEDERF
+55 RDKTEDDRF
-64 YVLTLFAI
+64 FILTLFAI
-72 AKELERRKVPET
+72 AKELEYRDVSET

-116 EIVDFEY
+116 EAIDFEY
-123 NGKYYSIRVSKV
+123 NGKYYSVRINKV

-147 QFGTLKAHSVAY
+147 QYSTLKAHSVAY

-172 LRSGHP
+172 LRFGRP
-178 DLAVVESFEKG
+178 DLEVVESFEKG
-189 VITLYNGIASKCNA
+189 VITLYNRIASKCNSQ
-203 LYARILEDCDIDE
+203 YARILEECEIDE

-234 TMTNDFLTEF
+234 TMTSDFLAEF
-244 YNFLRERGVDV
+244 YNFLRERGIDV

-269 LRGMIERGNKVAF
+269 LRGMIERGIKVAF

-290 ANARGYELLS
+290 ANAIGYE
-300 STRVRWR
+300 
-307 QMGSNKKARVVLQF
+307 VLYQ
-321 NEMDF
+321 
-326 RHRRA
+326 
-331 LEILRQRPR
+331 
-340 SMSELVVSAI
+340 S
-350 LHYTSCPE
+350 E
-358 VADEHSKEWIAS
+358 VAA
-370 TVKEIITEMI
+370 
-380 SSGELQISA
+380 
-389 QTPAPETNGS
+389 NG
-399 SLAADDLAELG
+399 
-410 GVMGMFRT
+410 
-418 KG
+418 KQ

>member
-16 NALFTS
+16 HAIFTS
-22 GLIVSEG
+22 GLVMSDG

-36 YICWNNKYYTLTEQ
+36 YIGWNGKYYSLTER
-50 RIAYL
+50 RISYL
-55 RDKTEDERF
+55 RDKTEDDRF
-64 YVLTLFAI
+64 FILTLFAI
-72 AKELERRKVPET
+72 AKELEYRDVSET

-116 EIVDFEY
+116 EAIDFEY
-123 NGKYYSIRVSKV
+123 NGKYYSVRINKV

-147 QFGTLKAHSVAY
+147 QYSTLKAHSVAY

-172 LRSGHP
+172 LRFGRP
-178 DLAVVESFEKG
+178 DLEVVESFEKG
-189 VITLYNGIASKCNA
+189 VITLYNSIASKCNSQ
-203 LYARILEDCDIDE
+203 YARILEECEIDE

-234 TMTNDFLTEF
+234 SMTSDFLAEF
-244 YNFLRERGVDV
+244 YNFLRERGIDV

-290 ANARGYELLS
+290 ANARGYELLYQS
-300 STRVRWR
+300 
-307 QMGSNKKARVVLQF
+307 
-321 NEMDF
+321 
-326 RHRRA
+326 
-331 LEILRQRPR
+331 
-340 SMSELVVSAI
+340 
-350 LHYTSCPE
+350 E
-358 VADEHSKEWIAS
+358 VAA
-370 TVKEIITEMI
+370 
-380 SSGELQISA
+380 
-389 QTPAPETNGS
+389 NGQQ
-399 SLAADDLAELG
+399 
-410 GVMGMFRT
+410 
-418 KG
+418 